1 MALHPLV
8 ALTRAVLEGFHIQD
22 LDFPAGVLDQTGRLQ
37 SVRRQSYSF
46 AGPRAFPLNMLV

>member
-22 LDFPAGVLDQTGRLQ
+22 LDFPAGVLDQTAKTAECATT
-37 SVRRQSYSF
+37 F
-46 AGPRAFPLNMLV
+46 AGPPALPLNMLA